1 MAGTRAAIRYAKA
14 ILDIA
19 QVNNSTQAVN
29 SDMTSIV
36 NAIKDSAE
44 LKDFLQSPVI
54 KVEIKFSYLNEIF
67 TYAQKETKGLFQLL
81 LVNKRFELLN
91 DVALQFNALY
101 DELNGIEVAK
111 VTTAVPMTAELETKV
126 LAKIASFSNKKI
138 TIQNIVDPAIIGGF
152 ILRIGDKQYNAS
164 VANSLQNLKRE
175 FSN

>member
-19 QVNNSTQAVN
+19 KVNNSVDAVN
-29 SDMTSIV
+29 ADMIAIAK
-36 NAIKDSAE
+36 AIKESAE
-44 LKDFLQSPVI
+44 LKEFLQSPIV
-54 KVEIKFSYLNEIF
+54 KGEIKFSSLNEIF
-67 TYAQKETKGLFQLL
+67 ASAQKETKGLFQLL
-81 LVNKRFELLN
+81 LANKRFELLN

-138 TIQNIVDPAIIGGF
+138 TIENIVDPAIIGGF
-152 ILRIGDKQYNAS
+152 ILRMGDKQYNAS